1 MTFESEEFVQ
11 VISTKAEVEPSRL
24 KALLLLCI
32 VVFCFVLEP
41 LQPFLINA

>member
-11 VISTKAEVEPSRL
+11 VISTKAEVEPGRL

-32 VVFCFVLEP
+32 VVFYFVLEP